1 MWSVLFGRP
10 ALTVEQ
16 ARALLEQLEA
26 EALAD
31 EAEQAAHG
39 VRHLTVEH
47 GDPETADDERRLH
60 LLWQW
65 AHDNRER
72 ARITIRG
79 SNDTTIWFIAG
90 PAADELVADLEALAH
105 QFNPRW
111 WRIRRAAR

>member
-1 MWSVLFGRP
+1 MCCSDAS
-10 ALTVEQ
+10 ALTAGQ
-16 ARALLEQLEA
+16 PRALLAHLQA

-31 EAEQAAHG
+31 GAGAHG

-79 SNDTTIWFIAG
+79 SNDTTTWFIAG

-105 QFNPRW
+105 RLNPRR
-111 WRIRRAAR
+111 WRICRAAR